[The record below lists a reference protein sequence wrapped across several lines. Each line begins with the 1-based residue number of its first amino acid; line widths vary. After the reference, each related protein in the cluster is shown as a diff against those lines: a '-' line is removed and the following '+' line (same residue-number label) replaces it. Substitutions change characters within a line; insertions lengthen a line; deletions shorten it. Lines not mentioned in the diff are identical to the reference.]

1 MPFQLLY
8 SALLTQTPTAIIPN
22 IGSDSRNTIEGT
34 WQKVNTGSFYFLSSG
49 SFTGLSGS
57 YTGSI
62 GAYLTYSPSSLNDL
76 NDTGS
81 IIFSISSSST
91 ASLKTTFNPS
101 TFTLSDS
108 VIKGTCSINI
118 GINYID

>member
-8 SALLTQTPTAIIPN
+8 SALLTQSPTNIIPN
-22 IGSDSRNTIEGT
+22 TGSDSRNTITGS
-34 WQKVNTGSFYFLSSG
+34 WQRVDTGSFYFLSSG

-62 GAYLTYSPSSLNDL
+62 GAYLTYTPSSS

-81 IIFSISSSST
+81 IIFSIANDST
-91 ASLKTTFNPS
+91 ASLKTTFRPS
-101 TFTLSDS
+101 TFTLSDL

-118 GINYID
+118 GINYM

>member
-1 MPFQLLY
+1 MPFLPLY
-8 SALLTQTPTAIIPN
+8 SAILTQTSNSISPSIA
-22 IGSDSRNTIEGT
+22 SDNLIEGT
-34 WQKVNTGSFYFLSSG
+34 WARVDTGSFYFLSSG

-62 GAYLTYSPSSLNDL
+62 GAYLTYSPSSS

-81 IIFSISSSST
+81 IIFFISSSST
-91 ASLKTTFNPS
+91 ASLKTTFSPS
-101 TFTLSDS
+101 TFTLSDL

-118 GINYID
+118 GINYVTY

>member
-1 MPFQLLY
+1 MPFLPLY
-8 SALLTQTPTAIIPN
+8 SAILTQTSNSISPSIASDNLIT
-22 IGSDSRNTIEGT
+22 GSWVRVD
-34 WQKVNTGSFYFLSSG
+34 TGSFYFLSSG
-49 SFTGLSGS
+49 SFSGLSGS

-62 GAYLTYSPSSLNDL
+62 GAYLTYAPSSS

-81 IIFSISSSST
+81 IIFSIANDST

-118 GINYID
+118 GINYM